1 MAHELTFEE
10 LKDFQESFN
19 NARNKVVARAAMK
32 SGLLEASFN
41 PELGDKLNHV
51 FSIEV
56 DTENVTNQQQ
66 SGRCWLFSTLNT
78 LRHEFGVKHK
88 VKNFTLSQAYNFFW
102 DKIERA
108 NRFYDEIIN
117 SANQPLEDR
126 TVQEY
131 LRFAGEDGGQWAM
144 AASLVQKYGV
154 VPSYAMPETYNTNHT
169 AALAESLGR
178 KERKDALVLRKLV
191 QEGKLEEVEAKR
203 KEFLNEVYRM
213 TALAVGEPP
222 KTFDLEYKDDD
233 KKYHLDKN
241 LTPVEFFKKYIN
253 FDFSDYVCLTNAPDH
268 EYNKLYSLPFEDNVN
283 GGIPITFLNVPMDV
297 LRKATIAQ
305 LKDNETIWFG
315 NDVGKQK
322 DNKTGYLDT
331 DLYQLDQLFD
341 VDTTMTKKERLE
353 TREGTVSHAMTI
365 TGVDLDGETVRK
377 WKVENSWGDKIAT
390 KGYFTMSDQW
400 FEEFVYEV
408 VVHKKYL
415 TDEQKQ
421 IAQSEPEPLKPW
433 DSIA

>member
-1 MAHELTFEE
+1 
-10 LKDFQESFN
+10 
-19 NARNKVVARAAMK
+19 
-32 SGLLEASFN
+32 
-41 PELGDKLNHV
+41 
-51 FSIEV
+51 
-56 DTENVTNQQQ
+56 
-66 SGRCWLFSTLNT
+66 
-78 LRHEFGVKHK
+78 
-88 VKNFTLSQAYNFFW
+88 
-102 DKIERA
+102 
-108 NRFYDEIIN
+108 
-117 SANQPLEDR
+117 
-126 TVQEY
+126 
-131 LRFAGEDGGQWAM
+131 
-144 AASLVQKYGV
+144 
-154 VPSYAMPETYNTNHT
+154 MPETYNTNHT

-305 LKDNETIWFG
+305 LKDNETVWFG

-365 TGVDLDGETVRK
+365 TGVDLDGEAVRK